1 MLLRYMQ
8 PLARCNPL
16 GQAPGWTAARTA
28 RRSFDRRWR
37 RTPTKEV
44 NSLCRSTK
52 VYLPRSK
59 PRTTQVNRGYSVAG
73 RKRDN
78 LHTPSDEERVGDHD
92 ECISP
97 LLDHDLEGRL

>member
-1 MLLRYMQ
+1 
-8 PLARCNPL
+8 
-16 GQAPGWTAARTA
+16 
-28 RRSFDRRWR
+28 
-37 RTPTKEV
+37 
-44 NSLCRSTK
+44 
-52 VYLPRSK
+52 
-59 PRTTQVNRGYSVAG
+59 VAG